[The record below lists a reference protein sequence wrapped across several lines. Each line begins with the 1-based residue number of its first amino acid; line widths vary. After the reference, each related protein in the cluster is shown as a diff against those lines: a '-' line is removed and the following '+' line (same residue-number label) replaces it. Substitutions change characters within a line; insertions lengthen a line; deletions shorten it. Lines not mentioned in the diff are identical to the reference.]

1 MAVWNVCGDSMGV
14 IACSALPC
22 HLPSSPGP
30 SPAVPETLRYLTAG
44 LGLAIPILRA
54 PPPRAGQPK
63 LDTQGTESGRRNL
76 IGPRKKRHL
85 TNQNLSAETISHGP
99 GRWPP

>member
-54 PPPRAGQPK
+54 PPPQGRSTKAGH
-63 LDTQGTESGRRNL
+63 S
-76 IGPRKKRHL
+76 RH
-85 TNQNLSAETISHGP
+85 
-99 GRWPP
+99 